1 MFRKTDTS
9 PQLSLYSSVSQ
20 HLSGSAFRQF
30 TSETGWHNAF
40 YKQVVGRIDENL
52 FSKLFSSDQGSPNAS
67 IRILIGMMILKEG
80 EGYSDQKLF
89 ENCNFNLLTRKAL
102 GLVNID
108 DSLPAESTYYLL
120 RKRIT
125 DYHKETGID
134 LFESCFKK
142 ITEEQII
149 EIEVSGQSIRM
160 DSKLIGSNIAFYSRY
175 ELIHSTLMLFY
186 KHVYKKQIKFLSEQ
200 DRIVLD
206 EFIKE
211 KSAVIVYRST
221 KTQITERLMLLG
233 KLIYT
238 ILNTVKE
245 NNSIHYQTLKRVF
258 EEQYKVLDDNKI
270 ELIPSKEIA
279 AKSIQSPHDTECD
292 FRLKNNKKTKGYN
305 HNLTETCDSSNA
317 VNLITDVQTAPATH
331 PDNEFSK
338 PAIENSQK
346 ILSDK
351 IKDVHTDGAYNS
363 EANQTFTKE
372 EDINFY
378 LTGFQGPSGRYDLS
392 IQNNEV
398 QVFDNHTNTQMAVTL
413 TKNNKYRIKTE
424 KGFRYF
430 TDKQIESC
438 RLRKQVEELPKEI
451 RNKRNNVE
459 ATIFQLAYH
468 LRKDKTKYR
477 GNFKNKIW
485 AILRSLW
492 INFVRIAKNIANIRQ
507 KTKVNVNNI
516 LHLEVLVNFSTIFL
530 ILTCLESY
538 KKIKLN
544 FIKKLIFTPF

>member
-9 PQLSLYSSVSQ
+9 HQLSLYSGVYQ
-20 HLSGSAFRQF
+20 HLSGSASKQF
-30 TSETGWHNAF
+30 TNETGWHNIF
-40 YKQVVGRIDENL
+40 YKQVVSRIDENL
-52 FSKLFSSDQGSPNAS
+52 FSRLFSSDQGSPNAS

-80 EGYSDQKLF
+80 EGYSDLKLF
-89 ENCNFNLLTRKAL
+89 ENCHFNLLTRKSL

-108 DSLPAESTYYLL
+108 DSLPTESTYYLL
-120 RKRIT
+120 RKRIA

-142 ITEEQII
+142 ITEKQII
-149 EIEVSGQSIRM
+149 EFEVSGQSIRM

-186 KHVYKKQIKFLSEQ
+186 KQVYKKQIKLLSEQ
-200 DRIVLD
+200 DRTILD

-211 KSAVIVYRST
+211 KSSATVYRST
-221 KTQITERLMLLG
+221 KKQITERLMLLG

-245 NNSIHYQTLKRVF
+245 SNSTHYQALKRIF
-258 EEQYKVLDDNKI
+258 EEQYEILDDNKI
-270 ELIPSKEIA
+270 ELIPSKKIT

-292 FRLKNNKKTKGYN
+292 FRSKNNKKTKGYN
-305 HNLTETCDSSNA
+305 QNITETCDSSNA
-317 VNLITDVQTAPATH
+317 INLITDVQTAPATY
-331 PDNEFSK
+331 PDNEFTK

-351 IKDVHTDGAYNS
+351 IKNVHTDGAYNS
-363 EANQTFTKE
+363 EANQTFTSE

-378 LTGFQGPSGRYDLS
+378 LTGFQGPPGRYDLT
-392 IQNNEV
+392 IQNNKI
-398 QVFDNHTNTQMAVTL
+398 QVFDNQTNTRVAVTH

-438 RLRKQVEELPKEI
+438 RLRKQVEELPNEI
-451 RNKRNNVE
+451 KNKRNNVE

-492 INFVRIAKNIANIRQ
+492 INFARIAKNLVSISQ
-507 KTKVNVNNI
+507 KVKAKVNNTLLLDVF
-516 LHLEVLVNFSTIFL
+516 VNFITFFL
-530 ILTCLESY
+530 ILTCLESH
-538 KKIKLN
+538 KKINLN
-544 FIKKLIFTPF
+544 FTKKIISTPL